1 LKLLTLEIFCLDLQI
16 RHLHLHLVP
25 AYACQVTR
33 SRTFFV
39 ASIVLTSIVHS
50 MCSCMSTKTARL

>member
-1 LKLLTLEIFCLDLQI
+1 LKHLKLEIFCLDLQI
-16 RHLHLHLVP
+16 RHLHLVP